1 MISGCSMA
9 VAMSSHKEN
18 NDFIQFDLEAARVQQ
33 WWDTIQSRNRYFFEL
48 VEMRLY
54 FIENPDLYLL
64 LLEMDDCLD
73 DLDVIECPAS
83 AVHLRERLE
92 RAVQDITLGLIHLGE
107 DNTQSAQMYF
117 NTAKAEYKQVLRDYF
132 EILPY

>member
-1 MISGCSMA
+1 VA
-9 VAMSSHKEN
+9 VAMGTQEDN

-33 WWDTIQSRNRYFFEL
+33 WWDTIQSRNRYYFEL
-48 VEMRLY
+48 VEMKLY

-73 DLDVIECPAS
+73 DLDVIECPRSAS
-83 AVHLRERLE
+83 HIRERLE
-92 RAVQDITLGLIHLGE
+92 RSVQDIILGLIHLSE
-107 DNTQSAQMYF
+107 ENNQTAQMYF
-117 NTAKAEYKQVLRDYF
+117 NTAKTEYKQALRDYF